1 MKEAMINMSKWTKSE
16 GRDPEPARHRSPVST
31 SVPRRWAVPLA
42 ALVAVAGVAV
52 ASPAGAAQPAG
63 NHHPS
68 ATAATSGGTSCPPGD
83 TALVFDN
90 DSGQPNTQVF
100 GAVVVNGTIT
110 PTPGK
115 YLNNSVPFSTFPAV
129 AGQANSFYFCMV
141 PGDTAGRLWI
151 SIGTKITGL
160 PSTQPAETAPYRF
173 GYVEFTYP
181 GTIDY
186 SNVNDFDFP
195 VDLQTYAHPGDVTA
209 AQSSIFSGNTCQIV
223 NAVKSAVQGV
233 GAAANW
239 AGIEKTVNGQFVRI
253 ISPDS
258 ATYGNWPSMKPYIE
272 NFAKSLPTTTTGTY
286 GPITVQDY
294 YVVTPH
300 KGWFKYTGYFNP
312 TTYALTLTGTVGGMT
327 TPGGTGSTAG
337 TTMTVTLTGLA
348 RGIYDQGHEY
358 KVNGAQDT
366 ANDVYARIWNDLT
379 GAFDYGYWGSQY
391 GGGTDT
397 KDFFGTFPTGSTTAP
412 SGGRPAFS
420 PTRTV
425 PFVPAAPSIAY
436 NLYASVM
443 SGFSPD
449 YAFSENENYGS
460 GGRGTSPL
468 MSIPAGGEV
477 KATLP
482 PDGWTGPSGSST
494 CKAAVTPTG
503 PTAGTTTGTT
513 TGTSTGAANGY
524 YEVASDGGLF
534 AFGTA
539 PFYGSMGGKPLNQP
553 VVGLASTPGGGGY
566 WEVASDGG
574 LFAFGD
580 AAFYGSMGGKPLNK
594 PIVGM
599 TTTGTPVPN

>member
-1 MKEAMINMSKWTKSE
+1 MKEAMINMSRWTRSE
-16 GRDPEPARHRSPVST
+16 GSDPEPARHRPPAST
-31 SVPRRWAVPLA
+31 RMPRRWAVSLA
-42 ALVAVAGVAV
+42 ALATVAGVAV
-52 ASPAGAAQPAG
+52 ASPAVAAASTVG

-68 ATAATSGGTSCPPGD
+68 ATAATSGGTSCPTGD

-129 AGQANSFYFCMV
+129 AGQANAFYFCMV

-195 VDLQTYAHPGDVTA
+195 VDLQTYTHPGDATA

-223 NAVKSAVQGV
+223 NAMKSAVQGV
-233 GAAANW
+233 GGAANW

-272 NFAKSLPTTTTGTY
+272 NFAKSLPTTTAGTY

-300 KGWFKYTGYFNP
+300 KGWFKYTGYFNR
-312 TTYALTLTGTVGGMT
+312 TTYALTLTGTVGGTT

-358 KVNGAQDT
+358 KVNGVA
-366 ANDVYARIWNDLT
+366 
-379 GAFDYGYWGSQY
+379 GH
-391 GGGTDT
+391 
-397 KDFFGTFPTGSTTAP
+397 
-412 SGGRPAFS
+412 
-420 PTRTV
+420 
-425 PFVPAAPSIAY
+425 
-436 NLYASVM
+436 
-443 SGFSPD
+443 
-449 YAFSENENYGS
+449 SE
-460 GGRGTSPL
+460 
-468 MSIPAGGEV
+468 
-477 KATLP
+477 
-482 PDGWTGPSGSST
+482 
-494 CKAAVTPTG
+494 
-503 PTAGTTTGTT
+503 
-513 TGTSTGAANGY
+513 
-524 YEVASDGGLF
+524 
-534 AFGTA
+534 
-539 PFYGSMGGKPLNQP
+539 
-553 VVGLASTPGGGGY
+553 
-566 WEVASDGG
+566 
-574 LFAFGD
+574 
-580 AAFYGSMGGKPLNK
+580 
-594 PIVGM
+594 
-599 TTTGTPVPN
+599 